1 MFTHLITKQMLS
13 QHGNV
18 RLLLFIALCMNIF
31 MTYGN
36 GKARALHISYP
47 GIRNNAE
54 RDYAYSPLTYTGIQ
68 GSFAVAYSVIQTH
81 ASDFV
86 MLNYSSG
93 SITNKY
99 GNSMHV
105 QSAGIQT
112 YKFFHKKNDMN
123 KGLQWG
129 WSNNNEFNI
138 REVDEIKNF
147 NNRSDY
153 FTSFGPALRYIQPFS
168 FLNRQFNLQTF
179 AHIQIIGF
187 KLLSSYVTS
196 LPPGFEEPSYS
207 GFHAFLQ
214 SVDLFYPG
222 DSWNV
227 GIQPALHYELKSGNA
242 LTVSYRYD
250 YLQLKGAHTV
260 VKSRGTWYVGITTG
274 L

>member
-1 MFTHLITKQMLS
+1 MLS
-13 QHGNV
+13 QQNKV
-18 RLLLFIALCMNIF
+18 KLLIFIVLCMNIF

-36 GKARALHISYP
+36 EKARALHISYP

-54 RDYAYSPLTYTGIQ
+54 RDFAYSPLLYSGIQ
-68 GSFAVAYSVIQTH
+68 GSFAVAYSVVKSN

-99 GNSMHV
+99 GNGMQV
-105 QSAGIQT
+105 QSAGVQT
-112 YKFFHKKNDMN
+112 YKFYHKKNDIG
-123 KGLQWG
+123 KELQWG

-153 FTSFGPALRYIQPFS
+153 FTSFGPAFRYIQPFS
-168 FLNRQFNLQTF
+168 LFNRQFNLQTL
-179 AHIQIIGF
+179 AHLQIIGF
-187 KLLSSYVTS
+187 KLQSSYVTS
-196 LPPGFEEPSYS
+196 LPPGFEEPSSS
-207 GFHAFLQ
+207 GFNAFLR

-222 DSWNV
+222 NSWNV

-242 LTVSYRYD
+242 LTFSYRYD
-250 YLQLKGAHTV
+250 YLRLKGAHTV
-260 VKSRGTWYVGITTG
+260 EKSRGTWYVGITTG